1 MCRRAVT
8 ASAATLIV
16 MSDMHSF
23 RDAAIRWAAAAGG
36 ADAAERIVRSLA
48 TTISTVVLVEG
59 QSDSV
64 AVEVLASR
72 SGRDLDAER
81 IAIIP
86 VGGATAIRRFLDP
99 FGPAGLDLRLAG
111 LVDAA
116 EERFFRQALQHDRH
130 PELTRDEMEQ
140 LGFFACVPDLE
151 YELIRALGTE
161 RTLAVIAEEGQSKAL
176 HTFRN
181 QPAQRD
187 RPLDQQL
194 HRFMGTMSGRKSRYA
209 NALASAIDL
218 SRMPLP
224 IENLLHFIWEL

>member
-1 MCRRAVT
+1 MP
-8 ASAATLIV
+8 
-16 MSDMHSF
+16 SDMHRF
-23 RDAAIRWAAAAGG
+23 RDAAIAWAAAATGA
-36 ADAAERIVRSLA
+36 ADAELIVRSLA
-48 TTISTVVLVEG
+48 PTIKTVVLVEG
-59 QSDSV
+59 PSDAI
-64 AVEVLASR
+64 AVEVLAAR
-72 SGRDLDAER
+72 TGRDLDSER
-81 IAIIP
+81 IPIIP

-140 LGFFACVPDLE
+140 LGFFVCVPDLE

-181 QPAQRD
+181 QPDQRD
-187 RPLDQQL
+187 RPLEQQL
-194 HRFMGTMSGRKSRYA
+194 HRFMGTMSGRKRRYA
-209 NALASAIDL
+209 RALATSL
-218 SRMPLP
+218 RLERLPLP
-224 IENLLHFIWEL
+224 INRLLAFVH